1 MSQDNSQT
9 KEGLNKRVVT
19 PIKKEEDRMF
29 DLTLR
34 PKSLS
39 EFIGQ
44 EKIKENLK
52 IFIEAAKKRKESLEH
67 VLFHGSPGIGKT
79 TLAHIIARELKVGI
93 KTISGPALEKPGDLC
108 SILTNLEEKEV
119 LFIDEIHRMNRVLEE
134 ILYPA
139 MEEYCLDIVIGQGPS
154 ARTLRLDL
162 PKFTLVGATTRIGM
176 LSSPLRNR
184 FGNTFRLDF
193 YRDEDIHKIILRSA
207 RILKINIEDQAAC
220 EIAKRARKTPRVANR
235 LLKRVRD
242 YSQVKA
248 NGVITL
254 DIVKKA
260 LDLLEI
266 DELGLDEVD
275 RKILRTI
282 AEKFQGRP
290 VGIQALSAATSEEK
304 DTLEEVYEPYLLQIG
319 FLARTPRGRIATKA
333 AYEHLG
339 LKYPKDLQEEFKF

>member
-1 MSQDNSQT
+1 MQDNSQT
-9 KEGLNKRVVT
+9 KKELNKRVVS
-19 PIKKEEDRMF
+19 PIQKEEDRMF

-44 EKIKENLK
+44 KKIKENLR
-52 IFIEAAKKRKESLEH
+52 IFIEAARKRKESLEH
-67 VLFHGSPGIGKT
+67 ILFHGSPGIGKT
-79 TLAHIIARELKVGI
+79 TLAHIIARELGVNI

-108 SILTNLEEKEV
+108 SILTNLEENNV

-139 MEEYCLDIVIGQGPS
+139 MEEYCLDIIIGQGPS

-162 PKFTLVGATTRIGM
+162 PKFTLVGATTRMGL

-184 FGNTFRLDF
+184 FGNTFRLNF
-193 YRDEDIHKIILRSA
+193 YKDEDIEKIVLRSA
-207 RILKINIEDQAAC
+207 KLLKINIEGQAAC

-248 NGVITL
+248 DGKITL
-254 DIVKKA
+254 DVVRKA

-266 DELGLDEVD
+266 DELGLDEID
-275 RKILRTI
+275 RKILYTI
-282 AEKFQGRP
+282 IKKFQGRP
-290 VGIQALSAATSEEK
+290 VGIQTLSAATSEER
-304 DTLEEVYEPYLLQIG
+304 DTIEEVYEPYLLQIG
-319 FLARTPRGRIATKA
+319 FLARTPRGRMATRS

-339 LKYPKDLQEEFKF
+339 LRYPKKLQEELKF

>member
-1 MSQDNSQT
+1 MTQEINQT
-9 KEGLNKRVVT
+9 KKKLNKRIVDST
-19 PIKKEEDRMF
+19 QKEEDRMF

-44 EKIKENLK
+44 EKVKENLK

-93 KTISGPALEKPGDLC
+93 KTIAGPALEKPGDLG
-108 SILTNLEEKEV
+108 SILTNLEENDI
-119 LFIDEIHRMNRVLEE
+119 LFIDEMHRMNRVLEE

-139 MEEYCLDIVIGQGPS
+139 MEEYCLDVIIGQGPS
-154 ARTLRLDL
+154 ARTLRLNL
-162 PKFTLVGATTRIGM
+162 PKFTLIGATTRIGM

-193 YRDEDIHKIILRSA
+193 YKDEDIKKIILRSA
-207 RILKINIEDQAAC
+207 GILKINIEDQAAL
-220 EIAKRARKTPRVANR
+220 EIARRSRKTPRVANR

-242 YSQVKA
+242 YSQVRA
-248 NGVITL
+248 DGTITL
-254 DIVKKA
+254 EIARKA

-266 DELGLDEVD
+266 DELGLDEID
-275 RKILRTI
+275 RKILQTI
-282 AEKFQGRP
+282 IVRFQGRP
-290 VGIQALSAATSEEK
+290 VGIQALSAATSEER

-319 FLARTPRGRIATKA
+319 FLARTPRGRIATRA

-339 LKYPKDLQEEFKF
+339 IKYPRKLQEEMKF

>member
-1 MSQDNSQT
+1 MSQDNNPT
-9 KEGLNKRVVT
+9 KEKPNKRVISLVQE
-19 PIKKEEDRMF
+19 KEDRMF

-34 PKSLS
+34 PRSLS

-44 EKIKENLK
+44 KKIKENLK

-93 KTISGPALEKPGDLC
+93 KTIAGPALEKTGDLC
-108 SILTNLEEKEV
+108 SILTNLEENNV
-119 LFIDEIHRMNRVLEE
+119 LFIDEMHRMNRVLEE

-139 MEEYCLDIVIGQGPS
+139 MEEYCLDIIIGQGPS

-162 PKFTLVGATTRIGM
+162 PKFTLIGATTRIGM

-193 YRDEDIHKIILRSA
+193 YKDEDIKKIILRSA
-207 RILKINIEDQAAC
+207 EILKINIEDQAAE
-220 EIAKRARKTPRVANR
+220 EIAKRSRKTPRVANR

-248 NGVITL
+248 DGI
-254 DIVKKA
+254 
-260 LDLLEI
+260 LL
-266 DELGLDEVD
+266 
-275 RKILRTI
+275 
-282 AEKFQGRP
+282 
-290 VGIQALSAATSEEK
+290 
-304 DTLEEVYEPYLLQIG
+304 
-319 FLARTPRGRIATKA
+319 
-333 AYEHLG
+333 
-339 LKYPKDLQEEFKF
+339 

>member
-1 MSQDNSQT
+1 MQDNSQT
-9 KEGLNKRVVT
+9 KKELNKRVVS
-19 PIKKEEDRMF
+19 PIQKEEDRMF

-44 EKIKENLK
+44 KKIKENLR
-52 IFIEAAKKRKESLEH
+52 IFIEAARKRKESLEH
-67 VLFHGSPGIGKT
+67 ILFHGSPGIGKT
-79 TLAHIIARELKVGI
+79 TLAHIIARELGVNI

-108 SILTNLEEKEV
+108 SILTNLEENNV

-139 MEEYCLDIVIGQGPS
+139 MEEYCLDIIIGQGPS

-162 PKFTLVGATTRIGM
+162 PKFTLVGATTRMGL

-184 FGNTFRLDF
+184 FGNTFRLNF
-193 YRDEDIHKIILRSA
+193 YKDEDIEKIVLRSA
-207 RILKINIEDQAAC
+207 KLLKINIEGQAAC

-248 NGVITL
+248 DGKITL
-254 DIVKKA
+254 DIVRKA

-266 DELGLDEVD
+266 DELGLDEID
-275 RKILRTI
+275 RKILYTI
-282 AEKFQGRP
+282 IKKFQGRP
-290 VGIQALSAATSEEK
+290 VGIQTLSAATSEER
-304 DTLEEVYEPYLLQIG
+304 DTIEEVYEPYLLQIG
-319 FLARTPRGRIATKA
+319 FLARTPRGRMATRS

-339 LKYPKDLQEEFKF
+339 LRYPKKLQEELKF

>member
-1 MSQDNSQT
+1 MQDNSQT
-9 KEGLNKRVVT
+9 KKELNKRVVS
-19 PIKKEEDRMF
+19 PIQREEDRMF

-44 EKIKENLK
+44 KKIKENLR
-52 IFIEAAKKRKESLEH
+52 IFIEAARKRKESLEH

-79 TLAHIIARELKVGI
+79 TLAHIIARELGVNI

-108 SILTNLEEKEV
+108 SILTNLEENNV

-162 PKFTLVGATTRIGM
+162 PKFTLVGATTRMGL

-184 FGNTFRLDF
+184 FGNIFRLNF
-193 YRDEDIHKIILRSA
+193 YKDEDIEKIVLRSA
-207 RILKINIEDQAAC
+207 KLLKINIEGQAAW

-248 NGVITL
+248 DGKITL
-254 DIVKKA
+254 DIVRKA

-266 DELGLDEVD
+266 DELGLDEID
-275 RKILRTI
+275 RKILHTI
-282 AEKFQGRP
+282 IKKFQGRP
-290 VGIQALSAATSEEK
+290 VGIQTLSAATSEER
-304 DTLEEVYEPYLLQIG
+304 DTIEEVYEPYLLQIG
-319 FLARTPRGRIATKA
+319 FLARTPRGRMATRS

-339 LKYPKDLQEEFKF
+339 LRYPKKLQEELKF

>member
-1 MSQDNSQT
+1 MPQINNISKD
-9 KEGLNKRVVT
+9 KRVVS
-19 PIKKEEDRMF
+19 PIQREEDRMF

-44 EKIKENLK
+44 KKIKENLR
-52 IFIEAAKKRKESLEH
+52 IFIEAARKRKESLEH
-67 VLFHGSPGIGKT
+67 VLFHGCPGIGKT
-79 TLAHIIARELKVGI
+79 TLAHIVAQELKVGI

-108 SILTNLEEKEV
+108 SILTNLEENNV

-162 PKFTLVGATTRIGM
+162 PKFTLVGATTRIGL

-184 FGNTFRLDF
+184 FGNIFRLNF
-193 YRDEDIHKIILRSA
+193 YKDEDIEKIVLRSA
-207 RILKINIEDQAAC
+207 KLLKINIEGQAAW

-248 NGVITL
+248 DGKITL
-254 DIVKKA
+254 DIVRKA

-266 DELGLDEVD
+266 DELGLDEID
-275 RKILRTI
+275 RKILHTI
-282 AEKFQGRP
+282 IKKFQGRP
-290 VGIQALSAATSEEK
+290 VGIQTLSAATSEER
-304 DTLEEVYEPYLLQIG
+304 DTIEEVYEPYLLQIG
-319 FLARTPRGRIATKA
+319 FLARTPRGRMATRS

-339 LKYPKDLQEEFKF
+339 LRYPKKLQEELKF